1 MMPHNN
7 TRFGN
12 KMFCGS
18 EDIVGLTF
26 TNILNLC
33 YDLDLERSNSM
44 FPQNTLAYDAV
55 LQNQVWLQRTSF
67 LEDIVKIVTPVI
79 LPKVQVAGYT

>member
-1 MMPHNN
+1 MDTIGH
-7 TRFGN
+7 TEKISGQ
-12 KMFCGS
+12 
-18 EDIVGLTF
+18 TF
-26 TNILNLC
+26 TDILNLC